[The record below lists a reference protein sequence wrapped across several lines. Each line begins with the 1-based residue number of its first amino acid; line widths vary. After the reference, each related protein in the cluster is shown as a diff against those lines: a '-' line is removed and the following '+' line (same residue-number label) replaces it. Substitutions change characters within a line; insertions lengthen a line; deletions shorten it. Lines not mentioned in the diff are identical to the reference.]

1 MVQIVQYLKI
11 HNTLSRQKEEFKP
24 LDSEHI
30 KIYAC
35 GPTVYNYAHIG
46 NARMAVVFD
55 SLVRLLRFLY
65 PKVTY
70 VSNITDID
78 DKIIDAANKLN
89 VPFKHITE
97 KYADIYNQDMAKLG
111 VHIPDVQPK
120 ATEYIPEMIDLI
132 NDLIDK
138 DHAYEKEGHVL
149 FHVLSYPNY
158 GLLSNRNRDEQIAGS
173 RVEIAPFKKDPAD
186 FVLWKPSSDTQ
197 PGWDSPWGFGRPGWH
212 TECSAMSEKTLG
224 LPFDIHGGGRDLTF
238 PHHENE
244 IAQSCCSSADIDN
257 PNSYANYWMHN
268 GFVTVNSEKMSKSL
282 NNVLLVDDLIKNYDG
297 EVLRLALL
305 SSHYRQGLDWNEGI
319 LHQAKKLLD
328 KMYRLL
334 RELQDIE
341 VSDDEIAKPPE
352 NILDALCDD
361 LNTPKVLMELN
372 SFLGDITSKDLEE
385 KKITKINLLSSGN
398 LLGLLQEDPN
408 IWLKIGVSED
418 QVDAMQI
425 EVLIESRNKA
435 REDKNFAL
443 ADSIRV
449 ELSAL
454 GIEIEDT
461 ADGTVWKSI

>member
-89 VPFKHITE
+89 VPFKDITE

-408 IWLKIGVSED
+408 IWLKIGVAED

-461 ADGTVWKSI
+461 ADGTVWKSS